1 MADSELT
8 VACVMVQ
15 NYEGCGAEYVNALH
29 AAVERNM
36 TVPHKFVC
44 FTDSPNGINCECRA
58 SEGVG
63 WFAKLHLFRQFT
75 KGRVIFFDLDTLIV
89 DNIDFLAKFHGKF
102 AILSDFYRPKGFGSG
117 IMLWEGGWGH
127 HITNGFVAL
136 GSPNIVGGDQM
147 YIEQQAGKAKMLQD
161 LYPGKIASYKLEA
174 LTGIPR
180 RAAIICFHG
189 TPKPHEF
196 SFGYVAEHWRK
207 R

>member
-8 VACVMVQ
+8 VACVMVS
-15 NYEGCGAEYVNALH
+15 NYEGCGADYVNALH

-44 FTDSPNGINCECRA
+44 FTDFPEGIDCECRA

-63 WFAKLHLFRQFT
+63 WFAKLHLFRQMT
-75 KGRVIFFDLDTLIV
+75 VGRVIFFDLDTLIV
-89 DNIDFLAKFHGKF
+89 DNIDFLAKFKGKF
-102 AILSDFYRPKGFGSG
+102 AVLRDFYRPNGYGSG
-117 IMLWEGGWGH
+117 IMLWAGGWGH
-127 HITNGFVAL
+127 EITNDFVRD
-136 GSPNIVGGDQM
+136 GSPSIVGGDQI
-147 YIEQQAGKAKMLQD
+147 YIEKKVGKAKMLQD
-161 LYPGKIASYKLEA
+161 LYPGKIVSYKIDA
-174 LTGIPR
+174 MTGIPN

-196 SFGYVAEHWRK
+196 EFVYVAEHWRN